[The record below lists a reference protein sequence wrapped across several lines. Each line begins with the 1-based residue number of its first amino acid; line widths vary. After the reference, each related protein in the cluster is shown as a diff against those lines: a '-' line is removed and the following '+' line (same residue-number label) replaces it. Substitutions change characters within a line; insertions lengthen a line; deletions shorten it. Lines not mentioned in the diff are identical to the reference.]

1 MNEQTRELLMK
12 LTRRLDLVVT
22 LVLLLLLGTVLLMAY
37 QESNYNALAPEK
49 PPRRQWEIKLPLNE
63 IATVT
68 PTATPVPGEEGKP
81 VVEAEGWNRVQRLL
95 IDANPDINRNEQ
107 ARRIIAVNM
116 FDIKT
121 VEEAG
126 KEMEE
131 LNKRYNE
138 AEKRFSEKNYTE
150 ALAIVNEIL
159 GREATHRNALEMKK
173 RLESLLATPTPAVT
187 PTPAA

>member
-1 MNEQTRELLMK
+1 MNDQMK
-12 LTRRLDLVVT
+12 EILTKLSRRLDLVVT
-22 LVLLLLLGTVLLMAY
+22 GVLLLLLCVVVLFY
-37 QESNYNALAPEK
+37 IQESSYQPQALETPA
-49 PPRRQWEIKLPLNE
+49 RRQWEIKLPMAA

-68 PTATPVPGEEGKP
+68 PTATPIPGEEKKP
-81 VVEAEGWNRVQRLL
+81 VAEAEGWSKVERLL
-95 IDANPDINRNEQ
+95 VKANGDINKDDK
-107 ARRIIAVNM
+107 ARRVIAVNM

-159 GREATHRNALEMKK
+159 AKEPTHKNAQDLKK
-173 RLESLLATPTPAVT
+173 RVESLLATPTPAVT